1 MGNPLLF
8 VRPFL
13 RRRTVLRRLPV
24 DIPTEVPATTAIFLV
39 LRRMRM
45 PLITLITVFS
55 VASFGLAATP
65 GVDASGAPRHLTVFE
80 SFYVISY
87 TATTIGFGEV
97 PNAFTTEQR
106 LWVTATI
113 YATVVAWAYAIGT
126 LLALSQDEAFRDA
139 VAGQRFAR
147 KVRHIHEGFHII
159 AGYGQAGRRVGRAL
173 DWFGRRFVVI
183 DRVGARVDQ
192 LGTDQLS
199 VDIPGIEGDA
209 ANPAVLGIAGLGH
222 KYCRGVLALT
232 DDDQTNLGVVQAVH
246 LLAPDVPVIARCA
259 DRDTGAHMETFGA
272 EAIINAYDRFGS
284 YLVLGLQ
291 LPAVYQLV
299 TWLMS
304 PGGTGLPDREES
316 IPNGTWVVCAEGQF
330 RDEIVRDLRDAA
342 YDVVVSDPEQGTPD
356 VDEAV
361 GFVGGMATDTANLA
375 LAAQVR
381 MSAPDVF
388 ICLRQASASSAALYE
403 AFAPDSLFVPTDL
416 VAREAFARIVTPHT
430 WAFLEYAV
438 QQDDDWAEDLVRRLV
453 DRCGSG
459 SPDPFILV
467 VDAHSAPAVVRWMG
481 HGSITVRDLLR
492 HPDDRERAT
501 GAAVLAVN
509 RDGEIAFD
517 PDADTV
523 LRVGDQLLM
532 VSKARS
538 LSALREVLFH
548 DAAVEYVVTGRR
560 VPATWIWR
568 HLTGRSARATGRA
581 GTPG

>member
-24 DIPTEVPATTAIFLV
+24 DIPTEVPATAAIFLV
-39 LRRMRM
+39 LRRMRI
-45 PLITLITVFS
+45 PLITLIVVFTVA
-55 VASFGLAATP
+55 VFGLAATP
-65 GVDASGAPRHLTVFE
+65 GVDTTGAPRHLSVFE
-80 SFYVISY
+80 SFYVMSY
-87 TATTIGFGEV
+87 TATTIGFGEI
-97 PNAFTTEQR
+97 PNAFTVEQR

-113 YATVVAWAYAIGT
+113 YATVIAWAYAIGT

-159 AGYGQAGRRVGRAL
+159 AGYGQAGRRVGSGL

-183 DRVGARVDQ
+183 DRIGARVDQ

-222 KYCRGVLALT
+222 RHCQGVLALT

-246 LLAPDVPVIARCA
+246 LLAPDLPVIARCA
-259 DRDTGAHMETFGA
+259 DRDTEAHMEAFGA

-291 LPAVYQLV
+291 RPAVYQLV

-304 PGGTGLPDREES
+304 PGGTGLPDRGEA
-316 IPNGTWVVCAEGQF
+316 IAAGTWVVCAEGRF
-330 RDEIVRDLRDAA
+330 RDEIVRDLRAAA
-342 YDVVVSDPEQGTPD
+342 YEVVVADHAEGAPD
-356 VDEAV
+356 VRDAV
-361 GFVGGMATDTANLA
+361 GFVGGMDRDTATLA
-375 LAAQVR
+375 LAARVR
-381 MSAPDVF
+381 VSAPEVF
-388 ICLRQASASSAALYE
+388 ICLRQASASAASLYE

-438 QQDDDWAEDLVRRLV
+438 QQDDAWAEDLVRRLV

-467 VDAHSAPAVVRWMG
+467 VDAHSAPALVRWLG
-481 HGSITVRDLLR
+481 HHELTIRDLLR
-492 HPDDRERAT
+492 HPDDREKST
-501 GAAVLAVN
+501 GNAVLALN
-509 RDGEIAFD
+509 RGGEIAFD
-517 PDADTV
+517 PDPDSA
-523 LRVGDQLLM
+523 LEVGDQLLL
-532 VSKARS
+532 VSRARGF
-538 LSALREVLFH
+538 SALREVLFH
-548 DAAVEYVVTGRR
+548 DAAVEYVATGHS

-568 HLTGRSARATGRA
+568 RLTGRQARPRGAM
-581 GTPG
+581 PS